1 MAKDELDYGE
11 GPSII
16 RPFLRRTFDAPLEAA
31 PLTVDVPAGAPP
43 SAAPGADVRAYLMT
57 GGRTGAGAVKLEFES
72 MLSLTERGRGT
83 RSSLTFERRRIAEV
97 CLEGAQSVAELA
109 AKMHLALV
117 VAQVVAGD
125 MVGDGLLNVHQ
136 ASANLAD
143 DIAMIKRLI
152 QGVRA
157 L

>member
-1 MAKDELDYGE
+1 MARDELDYGE
-11 GPSII
+11 GPAII
-16 RPFLRRTFDAPLEAA
+16 RPFLRRTFD
-31 PLTVDVPAGAPP
+31 TVEPP
-43 SAAPGADVRAYLMT
+43 HPPTETATTAPGMGVRAYMMT

-83 RSSLTFERRRIAEV
+83 RSSLTFERRRIADV

-109 AKMHLALV
+109 AKLQLALG

-136 ASANLAD
+136 ASANLSD

>member
-1 MAKDELDYGE
+1 MDYGE
-11 GPSII
+11 GPAII
-16 RPFLRRTFDAPLEAA
+16 RPFLRRTFETVEPPHPQTETAP
-31 PLTVDVPAGAPP
+31 T
-43 SAAPGADVRAYLMT
+43 APGMGVRAYMMT

-83 RSSLTFERRRIAEV
+83 RSSLTFERRRIADV

-109 AKMHLALV
+109 AKLQLALG

-136 ASANLAD
+136 ASANLSD

>member
-1 MAKDELDYGE
+1 MANESYDDRG
-11 GPSII
+11 GGSFI
-16 RPFLRRTFDAPLEAA
+16 RPFLQRSLDPSTEPQ
-31 PLTVDVPAGAPP
+31 PISVDESLLSPTTA
-43 SAAPGADVRAYLMT
+43 VRGYMMT

-83 RSSLTFERRRIAEV
+83 RSSLNFERRKIADLCV
-97 CLEGAQSVAELA
+97 EGPQSVAEIA
-109 AKMHLALV
+109 ARLHLALG

-125 MVGDGLLNVHQ
+125 MVGDGLLNAHQ
-136 ASANLAD
+136 ASTNLSD

>member
-1 MAKDELDYGE
+1 MQSEKNDNGGRPGL
-11 GPSII
+11 I
-16 RPFLRRTFDAPLEAA
+16 RPFLARTLETL
-31 PLTVDVPAGAPP
+31 PMGDAGADAGNP
-43 SAAPGADVRAYLMT
+43 SVRAYMMT

-72 MLSLTERGRGT
+72 MLSLSERGKGT
-83 RSSLTFERRRIAEV
+83 RSSLVFERRKIADL
-97 CLEGAQSVAELA
+97 CLEGAQSVAEVA
-109 AKMHLALV
+109 AKLHVALG

-125 MVGDGLLNVHQ
+125 RVGDGLLNVHQ
-136 ASANLAD
+136 ASANLSD

>member
-1 MAKDELDYGE
+1 MDYGE
-11 GPSII
+11 GPAII
-16 RPFLRRTFDAPLEAA
+16 RPFLGRTFETVEPAHPPTETAP
-31 PLTVDVPAGAPP
+31 T
-43 SAAPGADVRAYLMT
+43 APGMGVRSYMMT

-83 RSSLTFERRRIAEV
+83 RSSLTFERRRIADV

-109 AKMHLALV
+109 AKLQLALG

-136 ASANLAD
+136 ASANLSD

>member
-1 MAKDELDYGE
+1 MQPEKQDGGGRPGL
-11 GPSII
+11 I
-16 RPFLRRTFDAPLEAA
+16 RPFLARPLES
-31 PLTVDVPAGAPP
+31 LPP
-43 SAAPGADVRAYLMT
+43 NTDDSDMSSPSVRAYMMT

-72 MLSLTERGRGT
+72 MLSLSERGKGT
-83 RSSLTFERRRIAEV
+83 RTSLVFERRKIADL
-97 CLEGAQSVAELA
+97 CFDGPQSVAEVA
-109 AKMHLALV
+109 AKLHVALG

-136 ASANLAD
+136 ASANLSD

>member
-1 MAKDELDYGE
+1 
-11 GPSII
+11 
-16 RPFLRRTFDAPLEAA
+16 
-31 PLTVDVPAGAPP
+31 
-43 SAAPGADVRAYLMT
+43 
-57 GGRTGAGAVKLEFES
+57 
-72 MLSLTERGRGT
+72 MLSLSERGKGT
-83 RSSLTFERRRIAEV
+83 RTSLVFERRKIADL
-97 CLEGAQSVAELA
+97 CFDGPQSVAEVA
-109 AKMHLALV
+109 AKLHVALG

-136 ASANLAD
+136 ASANLSD

>member
-1 MAKDELDYGE
+1 MQPERQDAGGRPGL
-11 GPSII
+11 I
-16 RPFLRRTFDAPLEAA
+16 RPFLARPFDSLPL
-31 PLTVDVPAGAPP
+31 
-43 SAAPGADVRAYLMT
+43 GADDADLSNPSVRAYMMT

-72 MLSLTERGRGT
+72 MLSLSERGKGT
-83 RSSLTFERRRIAEV
+83 RTSLVFERRKIADL
-97 CLEGAQSVAELA
+97 CFDGPQSVAEVA
-109 AKMHLALV
+109 AKLHVALG

-136 ASANLAD
+136 ASANLSD